1 MNKDELYHSL
11 QMEFNKINKA
21 DELQQPLII
30 NKEQNLFKS
39 TIVNRNYSSNVIK
52 RYSPLI
58 DISDYLK
65 KDKVH
70 SCSNTVVISDSKN
83 NHSNETDEEITT
95 DAVIK
100 SEDEEIVDYSNYQP
114 TEIKEEDVEEDDKDS
129 LVDEDKIYKD

>member
-11 QMEFNKINKA
+11 QLEFNKINKA

-30 NKEQNLFKS
+30 NNNKEHNLFTS

-65 KDKVH
+65 KDQVH
-70 SCSNTVVISDSKN
+70 SYSNTVVISDSKN

-95 DAVIK
+95 DISKNLNEMFNDINKNVIYY
-100 SEDEEIVDYSNYQP
+100 I
-114 TEIKEEDVEEDDKDS
+114 
-129 LVDEDKIYKD
+129 

>member
-11 QMEFNKINKA
+11 QLEFNKINKA

-30 NKEQNLFKS
+30 NNNKEQSLFTS

-83 NHSNETDEEITT
+83 ETDEEITT
-95 DAVIK
+95 DISKNLNEMFNDINKNVIYY
-100 SEDEEIVDYSNYQP
+100 I
-114 TEIKEEDVEEDDKDS
+114 
-129 LVDEDKIYKD
+129 

>member
-1 MNKDELYHSL
+1 MNKDELYYSL

-30 NKEQNLFKS
+30 NNNKEHNLFTS

-95 DAVIK
+95 DISKNLNEMFNDINKNVIYY
-100 SEDEEIVDYSNYQP
+100 I
-114 TEIKEEDVEEDDKDS
+114 
-129 LVDEDKIYKD
+129 